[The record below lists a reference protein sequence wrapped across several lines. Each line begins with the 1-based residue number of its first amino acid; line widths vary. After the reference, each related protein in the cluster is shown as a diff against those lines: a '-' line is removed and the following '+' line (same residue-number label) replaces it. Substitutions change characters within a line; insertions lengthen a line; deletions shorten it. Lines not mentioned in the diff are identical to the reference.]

1 MQPMLTEQQIQQI
14 CEEIQQD
21 AQVQGILLTSSYVYG
36 TPHQDSDLD
45 LHIVTND
52 GTNWRRDKQ
61 SRPFG
66 TQADFH
72 YGPPEAVR
80 DAFAKSR
87 QTGDPPIVFGWA
99 YGVIV
104 YDPTGIVAQLQQE
117 AREIW
122 QAGPYTGDWIPRE
135 KYRNREIITRKEYL
149 KRF

>member
-1 MQPMLTEQQIQQI
+1 MQPMLTEQQIQQV

-21 AQVQGILLTSSYVYG
+21 ARVQGILLTGSYVYG

-52 GTNWRRDKQ
+52 GTNSRDRQ

-80 DAFAKSR
+80 DAFEMCRK
-87 QTGDPPIVFGWA
+87 TGDPPIVFGWA
-99 YGVIV
+99 YRVMV
-104 YDPTGIVAQLQQE
+104 YAPTGIAAQLQPE
-117 AREIW
+117 AGEIW
-122 QAGPYTGDWIPRE
+122 PSGPYTAGSIPPA
-135 KYRNREIITRKEYL
+135 KARKRASNIR
-149 KRF
+149 K